1 MIKVLVNN
9 EEVVC
14 DNKITINE
22 EMLSTSSTILRNCYP
37 KTWEDSKDYVSN
49 FYFPKDYSKCKI
61 IGGQQTRTGKNFSFT
76 SVDDYFDY
84 KLLGTS
90 SGITQNQIIAV
101 TGKNLFNIND
111 TSNVS
116 TSYIT
121 TDNEGW
127 ITATVNNTSGST
139 IFANYMTSTT
149 NLLKT
154 NTTYRVVCEIK
165 QKSGTFRDLTLTSNA
180 TVSQANTTN
189 TILYA
194 DVPSSGTLVKT
205 FTTKSDFTNCTTM
218 LRGYVAFSSGE
229 SGSVTFRLSVV
240 EDPYVTPAN
249 FTYEPFGN
257 EYQINLGKNLF
268 DNNGTMYQSTTATV
282 ETIDTG
288 IRATILQTGTNRNA
302 KVLIPNSDD
311 LLGKKVT
318 LSANF
323 SPSASNT
330 GRISIYQINS
340 TGGTVASV
348 GNLGS
353 SGSAT
358 ITMPN
363 SYSTNAVAFAL
374 LFYANTSGTSA
385 VNDYVDYTNV
395 QLELGTKATS
405 YSNYF
410 TPIVLNEGDYIYKD
424 ETWKTYINGTSTD
437 ITRDELITELNAVQL
452 RQGLNNI
459 SSTAPLE
466 LITSQ
471 LIFCGCVKNTGNISL
486 NPREPH
492 YVDLQVLDFKTL
504 LSEGETLNYVIT
516 DKTIPEA
523 IAQVVSSISD
533 YGFVVGNIQILNPND
548 KINAY
553 STLNKTAY
561 DVFQYIADVTQSKWF
576 TRVIDEDTIAID
588 FYDPTLMPQADDIE
602 YTQQYFEDND
612 IEDMT
617 FNYSTNDY
625 RNKQIMTSDE
635 VYANITQTE
644 TIIANG
650 YQDSYMCQNKI
661 GQITSITVNGTAKT
675 FITKSEE
682 ELGLTADFIY
692 QPGEMTFT
700 ANSTYTAGA
709 VIVITYYAIVK
720 GREIILNSTES
731 NRIESQINRKGTI
744 SRYENRNDT
753 TSSQELIKIGQSYI
767 KYKGSAEITLKITTS
782 KNLFNVGQIVEFN
795 SPLEELSTEYLVKG
809 KEIEMIPNIDE
820 IFYTFE
826 LSSNFN
832 SENAIN
838 YFDNQRAKNQG
849 NIGEG
854 ETITRN
860 IDLES
865 TALIEFYDFEQEEV
879 VVINPTSLDFALD
892 GVLI

>member
-37 KTWEDSKDYVSN
+37 KAWELTKDYTSN
-49 FYFPKDYSKCKI
+49 YYFPKDYSKCKI
-61 IGGQQTRTGKNFSFT
+61 IEEKEIEFEILGETTQDGTPSPSNPVPIVNKTGEITETIGGLPYQFNLGDIELCKIGNYT
-76 SVDDYFDY
+76 DY
-84 KLLGTS
+84 
-90 SGITQNQIIAV
+90 IAKSD
-101 TGKNLFNIND
+101 GRNLFNGTLYNGIINQNG
-111 TSNVS
+111 TYSS
-116 TSYIT
+116 
-121 TDNEGW
+121 
-127 ITATVNNTSGST
+127 
-139 IFANYMTSTT
+139 
-149 NLLKT
+149 
-154 NTTYRVVCEIK
+154 NTTRITNANQTLSNTFYLPKGTYTLSIPGLTHCTVVIK
-165 QKSGTFRDLTLTSNA
+165 NENGNVIQEF
-180 TVSQANTTN
+180 
-189 TILYA
+189 A
-194 DVPSSGTLVKT
+194 DSWKALPFT
-205 FTTKSDFTNCTTM
+205 FTTSQDGYLYFSARSSGGNLNPSDYLAQVEPGHTASDLQPYGNGNWYVYKRTNKVVLDGTENCGLDSTQKVVGFKINDIVKV
-218 LRGYVAFSSGE
+218 LNSASVLDGYSNRYVA
-229 SGSVTFRLSVV
+229 GSLTTARTTSNNYGVYDNGTYNLWLNVQEMSLNDFKTWLGTNNV
-240 EDPYVTPAN
+240 EVIYPLATP
-249 FTYEPFGN
+249 TYEIITD
-257 EYQINLGKNLF
+257 E
-268 DNNGTMYQSTTATV
+268 
-282 ETIDTG
+282 E
-288 IRATILQTGTNRNA
+288 
-302 KVLIPNSDD
+302 LIEQLN
-311 LLGKKVT
+311 
-318 LSANF
+318 
-323 SPSASNT
+323 
-330 GRISIYQINS
+330 
-340 TGGTVASV
+340 SV
-348 GNLGS
+348 G
-353 SGSAT
+353 
-358 ITMPN
+358 
-363 SYSTNAVAFAL
+363 
-374 LFYANTSGTSA
+374 
-385 VNDYVDYTNV
+385 
-395 QLELGTKATS
+395 E
-405 YSNYF
+405 
-410 TPIVLNEGDYIYKD
+410 VL
-424 ETWKTYINGTSTD
+424 
-437 ITRDELITELNAVQL
+437 V
-452 RQGLNNI
+452 
-459 SSTAPLE
+459 
-466 LITSQ
+466 
-471 LIFCGCVKNTGNISL
+471 FCGAVKNTGNISL

-492 YVDLQVLDFKTL
+492 YVDLQILDFKTL

-523 IAQVVSSISD
+523 IAQVVASISD
-533 YGFVVGNIQILNPND
+533 YGFIVGNINILNPND

-675 FITKSEE
+675 FITKSEA
-682 ELGLTADFIY
+682 ELGLTADFEY

-709 VIVITYYAIVK
+709 IIVITYYAIVK

-767 KYKGSAEITLKITTS
+767 KYKGSAEITLTIKTS

-795 SPLEELSTEYLVKG
+795 SPLEELSTKYLVKA
-809 KEIEMIPNIDE
+809 KEIEMIPSIDE